1 MKARGFTLI
10 ELLITI
16 AVLAIVATIAVP
28 GFQTMLAGNRLAAD
42 YNEVLTGL
50 NLARSEAI
58 KRRENVAFQV
68 TQASPWVYRI
78 TLADGT
84 DIAIRQARD
93 DRVSL
98 TATSITFNALG
109 RRESCSSGCSVTVD
123 HSNGDSRD
131 MQVSTTGRIAKP
143 TS

>member
-1 MKARGFTLI
+1 MRTRGFTLV

-16 AVLAIVATIAVP
+16 AVLAIVAMIAVP
-28 GFQTMLAGNRLAAD
+28 GFQTLLAGNRLAAD

-58 KRRENVAFQV
+58 KRREDVAFRV
-68 TQASPWVYRI
+68 TQASPWIYRI

-93 DRVSL
+93 AQVTL

-109 RRESCSSGCSVTVD
+109 RRVSCSSGCSVTVH
-123 HSNGDSRD
+123 HSGGNSRD
-131 MQVSTTGRIAKP
+131 MQVSTTGRVAKP